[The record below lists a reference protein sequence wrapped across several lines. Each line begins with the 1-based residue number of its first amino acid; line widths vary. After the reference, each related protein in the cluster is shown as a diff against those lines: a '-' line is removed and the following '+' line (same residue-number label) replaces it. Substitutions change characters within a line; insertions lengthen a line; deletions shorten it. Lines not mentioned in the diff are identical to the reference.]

1 MTVLILRAS
10 NANEFELQNYAPLAK
25 KFDISVITSHHPL
38 TPVST
43 PSISLWSPTDLPAFP
58 YRRQILNRLIGGEQW
73 LLGLEA
79 LVNHYHDSNHG
90 SVMLH
95 TAETY
100 TPYTHQAVQL
110 RRQGRVSKLICTC
123 WETIPHA
130 NEKFARLRQWKRDA
144 YRYVDV
150 FHTPTK
156 RAKDALVAEGVDPK
170 KVVVIPYGVDLTHF
184 CPISNRKQRAIRRK
198 PVVLTVARP
207 VPEKG
212 IDIVNALKK
221 QMASVADF
229 CLVSGVPYRDMP
241 AVYQSADVFL
251 LPSRTTPTWE
261 EQYGMAIVEAMA
273 CGLPIVATNTGAISE
288 VVGNAGILVSP
299 DHIPGMQSAI
309 RAALEHRVSFSRRAL
324 ARARVLHDASKVA
337 KKLATLYT
345 T

>member
-25 KFDISVITSHHPL
+25 KLDISVITSHHPL
-38 TPVST
+38 TPVSLRT
-43 PSISLWSPTDLPAFP
+43 IKLWSPTDLPQFP
-58 YRRQILNRLIGGEQW
+58 YRRQLLNRLIGGEQW

-184 CPISNRKQRAIRRK
+184 RPISNRKQRAIRRK

-309 RAALEHRVSFSRRAL
+309 RTALENRVSFSRRAL

-337 KKLATLYT
+337 KKLAALYT
-345 T
+345 I